1 MNDYQQFS
9 PSPTGTHIFSGISFC
24 VSSCVSSVVHSCR
37 PPQESSKKKESK
49 FVIYKNIIDHDI
61 LDKYLFLSKKY
72 TEKDSKF
79 GNIVQKNIKI
89 RKDIFFRR
97 DDSKLLDKIILN
109 ILPKVEKEFGIK
121 IKYRENYKLGKY
133 YGDDKGFYNPH
144 TDIQGFRE
152 HRKISM
158 IICLSDENDYKG
170 GIFKLVNLNKKFKL
184 NKGDLLL
191 FKSDLL
197 HGVEPVTDGIRQVII
212 SFMWDEDSEKL
223 RMKNYPNSKKKYQ
236 FNIQNQ

>member
-1 MNDYQQFS
+1 MSLCKND
-9 PSPTGTHIFSGISFC
+9 P
-24 VSSCVSSVVHSCR
+24 
-37 PPQESSKKKESK
+37 K
-49 FVIYKNIIDHDI
+49 FVIYKNIIDHNI

-79 GNIVQKNIKI
+79 GNIVQKNVKI

-97 DDSKLLDKIILN
+97 KESKLLDKIILN
-109 ILPKVEKEFGIK
+109 IIPKVRKEFNIK

-144 TDIQGFRE
+144 TDTQGFRE
-152 HRKISM
+152 YRKISM
-158 IICLSDENDYKG
+158 ILCLSDENEYKG
-170 GIFKLVNLNKKFKL
+170 GILKLVDLNKRFKL

-212 SFMWDEDSEKL
+212 SFMWDEDGEKL
-223 RMKNYPNSKKKYQ
+223 RKMNYPNSKKNYYYH
-236 FNIQNQ
+236 

>member
-1 MNDYQQFS
+1 MNK
-9 PSPTGTHIFSGISFC
+9 TIIILIIIIFIFIFM
-24 VSSCVSSVVHSCR
+24 
-37 PPQESSKKKESK
+37 SKKNDSK
-49 FVIYKNIIDHDI
+49 FVIYKNIIDHNI

-72 TEKDSKF
+72 PEEDSKF

-97 DDSKLLDKIILN
+97 EDSKLLDKIILN
-109 ILPKVEKEFGIK
+109 ILPKIEKEFDIK

-133 YGDDKGFYNPH
+133 YGANKGFYNPH
-144 TDIQGFRE
+144 TDIQGFKD

-158 IICLSDENDYKG
+158 IVCLSDKNDYKG
-170 GIFKLVNLNKKFKL
+170 GIIKLVDLNKKFKL

-191 FKSDLL
+191 FKSNLL

-212 SFMWDEDSEKL
+212 SFMWGEDGENL
-223 RMKNYPNSKKKYQ
+223 RKKNYPNSKKNYEFTIPTQ
-236 FNIQNQ
+236 